1 MEVEFSGDAKQ
12 MEESNKKVTGFTIK
26 QIETDKGSDFSIEG
40 IGQITNGKF
49 TVLCIT
55 ALLSV
60 LDEYSD
66 DDRDYFV
73 DRINKILSKY
83 SFSDF
88 AEMYSLYDALGLFNI
103 FNKNDD
109 DAVKN

>member
-1 MEVEFSGDAKQ
+1 
-12 MEESNKKVTGFTIK
+12 MEESSKKVTGFTIK
-26 QIETDKGSDFSIEG
+26 QIDTDRGIDFSIEG

-103 FNKNDD
+103 FDKNDD
-109 DAVKN
+109 TIKN

>member
-1 MEVEFSGDAKQ
+1 

-26 QIETDKGSDFSIEG
+26 QIETDRGIDFSIEG

-66 DDRDYFV
+66 GDRDYFV

-83 SFSDF
+83 SCSDF
-88 AEMYSLYDALGLFNI
+88 AEMYSLYDALGLLNVFD
-103 FNKNDD
+103 KNDD
-109 DAVKN
+109 DTTKN

>member
-73 DRINKILSKY
+73 DRINRILSKY

-103 FNKNDD
+103 FDKNDD
-109 DAVKN
+109 DTIKN

>member
-109 DAVKN
+109 DTIKN

>member
-1 MEVEFSGDAKQ
+1 

-26 QIETDKGSDFSIEG
+26 QIETDRGIDFSIEG

-49 TVLCIT
+49 VVLCIT

-66 DDRDYFV
+66 DERDFFV
-73 DRINKILSKY
+73 NGINKLLSKY

-103 FNKNDD
+103 FDKNDD
-109 DAVKN
+109 DTIKN

>member
-1 MEVEFSGDAKQ
+1 

-66 DDRDYFV
+66 DERDYFV
-73 DRINKILSKY
+73 DRIDKILSKY

-103 FNKNDD
+103 FDKNDD
-109 DAVKN
+109 DTIKN

>member
-1 MEVEFSGDAKQ
+1 MEVEFSGDANN

-26 QIETDKGSDFSIEG
+26 QIETDRGIDFSIEG

-88 AEMYSLYDALGLFNI
+88 AEMYSLYDLLGLFNI
-103 FNKNDD
+103 FYKNDD
-109 DAVKN
+109 DTIKN

>member
-1 MEVEFSGDAKQ
+1 

-26 QIETDKGSDFSIEG
+26 QIETDKGSNFSIEG

-49 TVLCIT
+49 TVLCII

-103 FNKNDD
+103 FDKNDND
-109 DAVKN
+109 TIKS

>member
-1 MEVEFSGDAKQ
+1 

-26 QIETDKGSDFSIEG
+26 QIETDKGCDFSIEG

-49 TVLCIT
+49 VVLCIT

-66 DDRDYFV
+66 DERDYFI
-73 DRINKILSKY
+73 DRIDKILSKY

>member
-1 MEVEFSGDAKQ
+1 
-12 MEESNKKVTGFTIK
+12 MEESSKKVTGFTIK

>member
-12 MEESNKKVTGFTIK
+12 MEESNEKVTGFTIK
-26 QIETDKGSDFSIEG
+26 QIDTDRGIDFSIEG

-49 TVLCIT
+49 VVLCIV

-66 DDRDYFV
+66 DEKDFILHG
-73 DRINKILSKY
+73 INKSLSSY
-83 SFSDF
+83 SFNEFTKMYCF
-88 AEMYSLYDALGLFNI
+88 ADALGLFNSL
-103 FNKNDD
+103 NKNDD
-109 DAVKN
+109 DTIKN